1 MRAVLSNAFANDE
14 IGVWGTD
21 QLGLAHFVEW
31 DDLNYRG
38 MEELPTAFT
47 TIIMNQQSYT
57 LFK

>member
-1 MRAVLSNAFANDE
+1 MSNAFANDE

-21 QLGLAHFVEW
+21 QLGVAHFVEW

-47 TIIMNQQSYT
+47 TIITNQQSYT